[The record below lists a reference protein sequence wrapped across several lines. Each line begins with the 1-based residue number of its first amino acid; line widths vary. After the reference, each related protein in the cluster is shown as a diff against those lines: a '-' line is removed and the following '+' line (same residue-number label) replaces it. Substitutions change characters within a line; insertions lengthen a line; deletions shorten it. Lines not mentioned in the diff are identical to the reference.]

1 MKKRLINLQPVKDK
15 VREKLISKYN
25 TTEFINMTDT
35 IDIKLDVKDIL
46 EEYMKE
52 KETTEPQVFI
62 TAEAYLKMRTLV
74 DKTTSEIGWYGFVNK
89 LPGLDSTYVIE
100 DIIVY
105 PQKVTGATCEQ
116 DEDRLFEFEMSLTN
130 EQVRARRFQGHSH
143 VNMSVT
149 PSGVDENFYQDLL
162 SQVRDY
168 YIILVTNKRSDYH
181 IRFYDMENNIV
192 YTDVELKVLL
202 DNGTG
207 VDQWYQDAVD
217 NNLTKPTP
225 VVSTGNYIGNTNFK
239 GSIFDDDDDWYKKK
253 EVDKPIWDPYLFDW
267 LDKEDYL
274 HIYGVPY
281 TGQFD
286 DMKPGQLYSKKGN
299 KKNVAGKH
307 KYR

>member
-15 VREKLISKYN
+15 VREKLIEKYN

-35 IDIKLDVKDIL
+35 IDVKVDVKDIL
-46 EEYMKE
+46 EEYMQE
-52 KETTEPQVFI
+52 RNVSEPQVFI
-62 TAEAYLKMRTLV
+62 TAEAYIKMRTLV

-105 PQKVTGATCEQ
+105 PQTVTGATCEQ
-116 DEDRLFEFEMSLTN
+116 DEDRLFEFEMSLTT

-143 VNMSVT
+143 VNMGVT

-181 IRFYDMENNIV
+181 IRFYDMENNIM
-192 YTDVELKVLL
+192 YTDIELKVLL

-207 VDQWYQDAVD
+207 VDQWYQEAID
-217 NNLTKPTP
+217 NNLSKPTP
-225 VVSTGNYIGNTNFK
+225 IVSNRIGNSNFQ
-239 GSIFDDDDDWYKKK
+239 GSIFDDENWYKK
-253 EVDKPIWDPYLFDW
+253 EDNDKPIWDPYLFEWIDR
-267 LDKEDYL
+267 EDYQ
-274 HIYGVPY
+274 HIYGIPY
-281 TGQFD
+281 SGQFN
-286 DMKPGQLYSKKGN
+286 DMKPASLYSKKGTKHN
-299 KKNVAGKH
+299 GNGKH
-307 KYR
+307 KHR